1 MADAELGH
9 KHICTECSARFYD
22 FNRTPITCPSCGAV
36 QQEQVSRLKRK
47 TEEHSL
53 SKAKAFAEADTES
66 DSDEDDLLT
75 EDLDDDD
82 LDDDLDDDDDDIS
95 QDIDVA
101 PRSAKPADGDE

>member
-22 FNRTPITCPSCGAV
+22 FNRTPIICPSCDTV

-47 TEEHSL
+47 TEEHAL
-53 SKAKAFAEADTES
+53 AKDTS
-66 DSDEDDLLT
+66 FKGTDTDADSDDDDLLAD
-75 EDLDDDD
+75 DLDDDD
-82 LDDDLDDDDDDIS
+82 LDDDLDDDDDDIT

-101 PRSAKPADGDE
+101 PRAKPEDGDE

>member
-22 FNRTPITCPSCGAV
+22 FNRTPITCPSCGAIL
-36 QQEQVSRLKRK
+36 QEPVSRLKRK
-47 TEEHSL
+47 TEEQSL
-53 SKAKAFAEADTES
+53 SKASSFDVADPDT
-66 DSDEDDLLT
+66 DSDEDDLLA
-75 EDLDDDD
+75 DDDD

-101 PRSAKPADGDE
+101 PRSAKPEDDGDE